1 VSVLRQLLYGSHVT
15 TFVTSGMAG
24 KCGIHCSNSGEHI
37 DQKLVVGVA
46 QHFTK
51 LFASRLVGLARTAGT
66 ICS

>member
-1 VSVLRQLLYGSHVT
+1 
-15 TFVTSGMAG
+15 MAG